1 MSGKRTRPKQVK
13 FWTTED
19 EFLAL
24 KEKVYESKLTQNEY
38 LIRCALEKNIIVV
51 EGLKDVLLELSKQ
64 GNMLNELIK
73 NENIDKKDFNELKE
87 KLSDVWG
94 QIQDTLIEGKL

>member
-94 QIQDTLIEGKL
+94 QIQDTFIEGKL